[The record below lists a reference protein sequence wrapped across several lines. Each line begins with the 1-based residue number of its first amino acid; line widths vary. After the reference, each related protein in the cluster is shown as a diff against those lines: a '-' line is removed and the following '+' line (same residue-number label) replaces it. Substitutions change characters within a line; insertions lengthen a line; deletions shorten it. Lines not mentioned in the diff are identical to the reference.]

1 MPAALQALCAAGH
14 GPIACSL
21 LGLEVTVPC
30 GPQHS
35 QLPANYCTAH
45 TVESV
50 RLSHCC
56 STPSVWARS
65 CLLWTTACL
74 CAWLWALQRR
84 APAMAE
90 GGNSDVISVNAPA
103 GSAES
108 VWLTEGDILAQ
119 LGISVGEVG
128 ATASL

>member
-1 MPAALQALCAAGH
+1 MA
-14 GPIACSL
+14 
-21 LGLEVTVPC
+21 
-30 GPQHS
+30 
-35 QLPANYCTAH
+35 
-45 TVESV
+45 
-50 RLSHCC
+50 
-56 STPSVWARS
+56 
-65 CLLWTTACL
+65 
-74 CAWLWALQRR
+74 ALQRR

-108 VWLTEGDILAQ
+108 VWLTELAQ

>member
-1 MPAALQALCAAGH
+1 MAHSTANCLPTTEQRTLLSLCGIPTAAPHLRYR
-14 GPIACSL
+14 
-21 LGLEVTVPC
+21 LELVCCGTTV
-30 GPQHS
+30 
-35 QLPANYCTAH
+35 
-45 TVESV
+45 
-50 RLSHCC
+50 
-56 STPSVWARS
+56 
-65 CLLWTTACL
+65 CL

-108 VWLTEGDILAQ
+108 VWLTELAQ

>member
-1 MPAALQALCAAGH
+1 M
-14 GPIACSL
+14 
-21 LGLEVTVPC
+21 
-30 GPQHS
+30 
-35 QLPANYCTAH
+35 Y

-50 RLSHCC
+50 RPSAAANGIGSELVHSGPLS
-56 STPSVWARS
+56 VRMA
-65 CLLWTTACL
+65 
-74 CAWLWALQRR
+74 ALQRR

-90 GGNSDVISVNAPA
+90 GGSSDVISVNAPA

-108 VWLTEGDILAQ
+108 VWLTELAQ